1 MDKKKPYNH
10 KIRIDSSGASEWV
23 NMLEYFMSDEGKEE
37 LKKLSEFAERN
48 RKRNEKS

>member
-1 MDKKKPYNH
+1 
-10 KIRIDSSGASEWV
+10 
-23 NMLEYFMSDEGKEE
+23 MSDEGKEE